1 MRVQTKDYQSVPSEG
16 TRKGY
21 LEDAEANFGPQ
32 PEHIRNALTKKDE
45 GLPLNPQEE
54 MVVAYLGHGFGCH
67 ACGPQRQV
75 RRPTRNSASA
85 N

>member
-1 MRVQTKDYQSVPSEG
+1 MPLPTKDYQSVASEG

-21 LEDAEANFGPQ
+21 LEGAEANFGPQ
-32 PEHIRNALTKKDE
+32 REHIRNALTKKDE
-45 GLPLNPQEE
+45 GLPLNAQEE

-67 ACGPQRQV
+67 ACGPHRQI
-75 RRPTRNSASA
+75 RRPTRNSGSA

>member
-1 MRVQTKDYQSVPSEG
+1 MPLHTKDYQSVPSER

-21 LEDAEANFGPQ
+21 LEGAEANFGPQ

-45 GLPLNPQEE
+45 G
-54 MVVAYLGHGFGCH
+54 GHGFGCH
-67 ACGPQRQV
+67 ACGPHRQV
-75 RRPTRNSASA
+75 RRPTRNSGSA

>member
-1 MRVQTKDYQSVPSEG
+1 MPLQTKNYQSVASER

-21 LEDAEANFGPQ
+21 LEDAEANFGAQ

-45 GLPLNPQEE
+45 GLPLTPQEE

-67 ACGPQRQV
+67 ACGPHRQV
-75 RRPTRNSASA
+75 RRPSRNFGSA

>member
-1 MRVQTKDYQSVPSEG
+1 MPLQTKDYQSVASEG

-21 LEDAEANFGPQ
+21 LEGAEANFGAQ

-45 GLPLNPQEE
+45 GLPLTPQEE

-67 ACGPQRQV
+67 ACGPHRQV
-75 RRPTRNSASA
+75 RLPTRNFGSA